1 MPRVNFALFLCS
13 HHRTACQLGCV
24 SHGGCATPTFR
35 SPPHS
40 APHLLADIPGTPNL
54 PSYSLCTITPCS
66 ALLLLLS
73 QILTTSGLQAARS
86 ADPPRRS
93 RSTSAGIQCCD
104 IGAACSNLGYFAAS
118 PSLREY
124 QPLDEETFVPA
135 SGAPDLPE
143 SRRRCAADGSTFAP
157 SSYPWLQL
165 TANPLPAKP
174 GRCRP
179 RRDVRVSLPSTC
191 CPDVA
196 DHGAPCRL
204 RLSLRLVVYGRNRLA
219 G

>member
-1 MPRVNFALFLCS
+1 MQIFLVP
-13 HHRTACQLGCV
+13 L
-24 SHGGCATPTFR
+24 PTY
-35 SPPHS
+35 
-40 APHLLADIPGTPNL
+40 L
-54 PSYSLCTITPCS
+54 PTYLLCTITPCS
-66 ALLLLLS
+66 ALFLLPP
-73 QILTTSGLQAARS
+73 QILLRSGLQPARS

-104 IGAACSNLGYFAAS
+104 IGAACSNLGYSAAS

-124 QPLDEETFVPA
+124 QPLDEETLVPA

-143 SRRRCAADGSTFAP
+143 PRRRRAADGSTFAP

-179 RRDVRVSLPSTC
+179 RRDVFVSLPSTC

-204 RLSLRLVVYGRNRLA
+204 CLSLRLVVYERNRLA